1 MLLSV
6 RSERVVLVSPGVLT
20 AEPGKLRIVP
30 RIKPSF
36 EKLPLSPDCSSQSRT
51 RTSALISTGLRAA
64 TTGPPSSR
72 MSPGTRT
79 AGHGGDHLAYLGYV
93 GQSTVSPFSLVTPLA
108 PAPINGN
115 SPNSPSS
122 STSACSPRFGF
133 SSTRKIRY
141 AYCLFGLT
149 SKSRNR
155 SNKYS
160 GASASSSLGAAL
172 SVVGL
177 AGWGSRRLGPPASMP
192 GAPPRLPASPAPT
205 C

>member
-1 MLLSV
+1 MLLRV
-6 RSERVVLVSPGVLT
+6 RSERVVLVSPGVLI

-93 GQSTVSPFSLVTPLA
+93 GQSTVSPFSLVTTLT
-108 PAPINGN
+108 PAPLNA
-115 SPNSPSS
+115 
-122 STSACSPRFGF
+122 TS
-133 SSTRKIRY
+133 I
-141 AYCLFGLT
+141 
-149 SKSRNR
+149 KSR
-155 SNKYS
+155 SLA
-160 GASASSSLGAAL
+160 AS
-172 SVVGL
+172 
-177 AGWGSRRLGPPASMP
+177 
-192 GAPPRLPASPAPT
+192 
-205 C
+205 